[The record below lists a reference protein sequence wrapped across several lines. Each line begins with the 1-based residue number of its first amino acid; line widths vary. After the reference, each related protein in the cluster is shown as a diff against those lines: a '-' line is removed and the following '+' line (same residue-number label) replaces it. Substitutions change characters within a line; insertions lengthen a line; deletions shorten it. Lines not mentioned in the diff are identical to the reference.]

1 MSFGGTVMMKRV
13 LIGAIMATVLL
24 GGVASASLVTVTT
37 ATNGAGADAAIQNDS
52 ANGPTATSATGGS
65 MESRNFTSGTTTRL
79 KIDYLRFDLSGIT
92 DPEVSGATLSMQTR
106 TSASKTGN
114 YSLSVYALVDNT
126 LDGWT
131 ENTLCYNNAPG
142 MLAAAIGTYSMDSA
156 KLTLVGNYT
165 FTNPNTS
172 SGPFVSNT
180 TSLPLDSFINAELAT
195 GNKILTLVILEPLN
209 QTTQDVYFYT
219 KENSQ
224 GMIAPTLTM
233 NTPEPMTLAVL
244 GLGGLF
250 IRRKLA

>member
-1 MSFGGTVMMKRV
+1 MMNRV
-13 LIGAIMATVLL
+13 IIGAIMATVLL

-37 ATNGAGADAAIQNDS
+37 ATNGTGGDAMIQNDTQS
-52 ANGPTATSATGGS
+52 GPTVTSGTGGS
-65 MESRNFTSGTTTRL
+65 MESRDYYTVSTAGVVTSRM
-79 KIDYLRFDLSGIT
+79 KMDFMKFDLSGIT
-92 DPEVSGATLSMQTR
+92 DPAVSGTTLSMATR

-131 ENTLCYNNAPG
+131 ESTLCYNNAPG
-142 MLAAAIGTYSMDSA
+142 MLASALGSFSIDST

-165 FTNPNTS
+165 FSNPNSS
-172 SGPFVSNT
+172 SGPYVSNT

-195 GNKILTLVILEPLN
+195 GNKMLTLLIVEPVQ

-219 KENSQ
+219 KENTSS
-224 GMIAPTLTM
+224 MIAPTLTM
-233 NTPEPMTLAVL
+233 NTVPEPMTLAVL